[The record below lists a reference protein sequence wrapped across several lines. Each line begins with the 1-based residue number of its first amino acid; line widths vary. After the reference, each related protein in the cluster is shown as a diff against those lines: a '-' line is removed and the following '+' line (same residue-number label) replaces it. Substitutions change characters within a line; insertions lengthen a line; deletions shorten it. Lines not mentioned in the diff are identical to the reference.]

1 MFKLMKASFPG
12 KLNSVTVSAFVKRK
26 TQSNV
31 SKRLLYRKAEASVI
45 AVLVFFA
52 ASASCVG
59 QEEHPRISPQRNRPQ
74 ENKKPKKGKEP
85 RAVGI
90 LQLGGGK
97 GTLIPVAILIDGRFY
112 DASVYKAD
120 PIPMALESGTVY
132 EAEQAGD
139 TQGLFTVN
147 GALHSKTMGSANPW
161 IGTGTYL
168 PQGAEAPKATR
179 KAEDVPVGLDNSGD
193 EPPKLTRKG
202 SSKPVDNG
210 PSSNT
215 APSGSGSTG
224 QTNGTA
230 EQPANGPPTVGTSAQ
245 QKTDS
250 KMPSSG
256 EKTSDQSAK
265 TPTAAGPVSSGQASS
280 SSVPTGQ
287 NSPSQTSPVQPS
299 PSQPS
304 SGQASSGQPT
314 SGQSGSNSADENYY
328 RPTLRRGKP
337 TTSPSPDEDATVTKK
352 DSKNDSSTGAVV
364 QSGVPKQLIAAI
376 SDAGGPE
383 PQSYKLFWK
392 TGEEEE
398 RRKQMLTLAANE
410 VQAYAKA
417 LAKNQI
423 PARPAAAKSGGARKV
438 PAKTLEPVLENVQFH
453 AFDVWLTNQAVMIFS
468 AEAHFP
474 LPNGATSG
482 AAESYSVTL
491 VTRTDI
497 YGNLQKLYSAVTDK
511 FHLDVTP
518 RLELIDVVDADADGR
533 GELLFRETTDTG
545 AGYVIYRATADKLW
559 KMFDSL
565 NAE

>member
-1 MFKLMKASFPG
+1 M
-12 KLNSVTVSAFVKRK
+12 TVSAFVKRK
-26 TQSNV
+26 TQLNV
-31 SKRLLYRKAEASVI
+31 SKRLLYRKAGASVI

-52 ASASCVG
+52 AAASCVG

-90 LQLGGGK
+90 LQLSGGK

-112 DASVYKAD
+112 DASAYKAD

-230 EQPANGPPTVGTSAQ
+230 EQPANGPPTAGTSAQ

-250 KMPSSG
+250 KTPASG

-265 TPTAAGPVSSGQASS
+265 A
-280 SSVPTGQ
+280 PTGQ

-299 PSQPS
+299 PSQTS
-304 SGQASSGQPT
+304 SGQTSTGQPA

-337 TTSPSPDEDATVTKK
+337 TTSPPPDEDATVTKR
-352 DSKNDSSTGAVV
+352 DSKNDSSTGTVA
-364 QSGVPKQLIAAI
+364 QNEGPKQLVAAI

-392 TGEEEE
+392 TGEEDE

-423 PARPAAAKSGGARKV
+423 PARQAAAKSGGTRKA
-438 PAKTLEPVLENVQFH
+438 PLKILEPILEGVQFH
-453 AFDVWLTNQAVMIFS
+453 AFDVWLTNQAVIIFS

-474 LPNGATSG
+474 LPARATGGS
-482 AAESYSVTL
+482 AETYSVTL
-491 VTRTDI
+491 VARTDI

-518 RLELIDVVDADADGR
+518 RLELIDVVDVDADGR

-545 AGYVIYRATADKLW
+545 TGYVIYRATADKLW